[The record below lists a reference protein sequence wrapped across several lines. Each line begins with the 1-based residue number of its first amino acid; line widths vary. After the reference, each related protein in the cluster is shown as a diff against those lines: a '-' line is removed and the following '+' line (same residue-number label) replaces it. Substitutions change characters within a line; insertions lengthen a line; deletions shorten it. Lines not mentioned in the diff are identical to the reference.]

1 MKKILSMIRTYYL
14 HFSFSFICLILILT
28 FTALSEGKGVISNAI
43 LNEGRGLSL
52 ESILSQME
60 ERSYTRLLD
69 IAYACH
75 IASGGESYN
84 TLTIELRI
92 HADGTAVG
100 GVKETCTGSLSHF
113 IQKIMDTLVFEP
125 FDGTTTFIT
134 FNYSFSDVPL
144 ERGTIVIES
153 GKASIEDEVLN
164 ECVTRGYIAEL
175 NAIYAAYR
183 SKKES
188 TPIKGVDIA
197 FDIKPDGYIQNC
209 WVASACPT
217 DLSNPIE
224 KAMIY
229 WTFSPCSIK
238 TLTCVYHF
246 RFDPEIK

>member
-1 MKKILSMIRTYYL
+1 MFKASNLY
-14 HFSFSFICLILILT
+14 FSFSFICLILILT

-75 IASGGESYN
+75 IASGGDRYN

-134 FNYSFSDVPL
+134 FNYSFSEVPL

-164 ECVTRGYIAEL
+164 ECVVRGYIAEL

-197 FDIKPDGYIQNC
+197 FEIRSDGYIQNC
-209 WVASACPT
+209 YVASTCSKY
-217 DLSNPIE
+217 LSDNIE
-224 KAMIY
+224 KAMIG
-229 WTFSPCSIK
+229 WTFNTRSLKPLNI
-238 TLTCVYHF
+238 LYHF